1 MPYVH
6 LPAPYE
12 IMDDQ
17 ADELWGLEFSGF
29 LKLPA
34 TLKMVNASA
43 FFPDVICGVHLG
55 SPAED
60 FPTSD
65 TEQ

>member
-1 MPYVH
+1 
-6 LPAPYE
+6 
-12 IMDDQ
+12 
-17 ADELWGLEFSGF
+17 LEFSGF